1 MKMKTIDTKPF
12 KEMQIDV
19 WSSLMGMEEREIAE
33 VYGKYLSPQELQT
46 LQDIAKEIK
55 CIDFGNNKGRI
66 DYLDFK
72 LVEIMATL
80 AVSSPDFEKKYFR
93 SENPV
98 NHTDFIILAI
108 RQQLTL

>member
-55 CIDFGNNKGRI
+55 CI
-66 DYLDFK
+66 
-72 LVEIMATL
+72 M
-80 AVSSPDFEKKYFR
+80 P
-93 SENPV
+93 
-98 NHTDFIILAI
+98 
-108 RQQLTL
+108 

>member
-55 CIDFGNNKGRI
+55 MHRLWK
-66 DYLDFK
+66 
-72 LVEIMATL
+72 
-80 AVSSPDFEKKYFR
+80 
-93 SENPV
+93 
-98 NHTDFIILAI
+98 
-108 RQQLTL
+108 